1 MHVRAAHAQR
11 PRWRARRAQ
20 LRASGQ
26 ARSSSERAGSSAG
39 RGEVLEQRPAQPG
52 TARLLQ
58 IDQQL
63 GHTGSGADEACD
75 AHTLARNGVDGYQ
88 RLVVVVVV
96 VVVDERQLV
105 ELALAEL
112 RHGREEA
119 AVPPLRAEPPE
130 ALGEHLSV
138 VWRDG
143 ADHDSRLVPQRAD
156 HLAGGAFGN
165 STSRLSLIRLR
176 ARRPSFRTRVHAAAA
191 SGSRRLSARRS
202 SRETCICE

>member
-1 MHVRAAHAQR
+1 MHVHAAHAQR
-11 PRWRARRAQ
+11 PRRPVRRAQ

-75 AHTLARNGVDGYQ
+75 AHPLARNGVDGYQ
-88 RLVVVVVV
+88 RLVV

-119 AVPPLRAEPPE
+119 ALPSLRAEPPE

-143 ADHDSRLVPQRAD
+143 TDHDSRLVPQRAD
-156 HLAGGAFGN
+156 HLAGGAFGS

>member
-1 MHVRAAHAQR
+1 M
-11 PRWRARRAQ
+11 
-20 LRASGQ
+20 
-26 ARSSSERAGSSAG
+26 
-39 RGEVLEQRPAQPG
+39 LEQRPAQPG

-75 AHTLARNGVDGYQ
+75 AHTLARHGVDGYQ
-88 RLVVVVVV
+88 RLVV

-130 ALGEHLSV
+130 AV
-138 VWRDG
+138 
-143 ADHDSRLVPQRAD
+143 
-156 HLAGGAFGN
+156 GGHRPEPVF
-165 STSRLSLIRLR
+165 TPLPRP
-176 ARRPSFRTRVHAAAA
+176 ARV
-191 SGSRRLSARRS
+191 G
-202 SRETCICE
+202 